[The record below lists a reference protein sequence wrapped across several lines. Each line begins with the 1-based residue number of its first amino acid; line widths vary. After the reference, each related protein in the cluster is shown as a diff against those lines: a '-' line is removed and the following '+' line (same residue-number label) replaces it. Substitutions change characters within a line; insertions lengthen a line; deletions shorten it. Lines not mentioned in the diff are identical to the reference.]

1 MAKRMAYFVMQG
13 APAEMEFGASW
24 QGRWEPRADIYQT
37 ADAIHIQI
45 EAPGL
50 DETNL
55 SLEYDPQPGQ
65 LIVEGRRDRAGLP
78 GANLLQAAR
87 CLQVEI
93 EYGPFRRAV
102 PLPPDIDSS
111 GIAATYQA
119 GLLLITVPRKKPSAA
134 VNLRVHIK

>member
-13 APAEMEFGASW
+13 APAEMDFGTTW
-24 QGRWEPRADIYQT
+24 RGRWEPRADIYQT
-37 ADAIHIQI
+37 ADAIYIQI

-50 DETNL
+50 DEANL
-55 SLEYDPQPGQ
+55 SLEYDPEPSQ
-65 LIVEGRRDRAGLP
+65 LIVEGRRDHVGLP
-78 GANLLQAAR
+78 GANLPQNAH

-119 GLLLITVPRKKPSAA
+119 GLLLITVPRQKPNAA
-134 VNLRVHIK
+134 VNLRVNIK